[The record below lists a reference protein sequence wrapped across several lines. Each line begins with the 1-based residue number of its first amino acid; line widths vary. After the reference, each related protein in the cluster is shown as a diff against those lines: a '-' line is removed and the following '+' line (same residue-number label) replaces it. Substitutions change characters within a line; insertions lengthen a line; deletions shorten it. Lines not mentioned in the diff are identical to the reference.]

1 MGILSDY
8 ETLIWDFNGTILD
21 DVDLGI
27 ECANALLSR
36 RGLPLIPNRDR
47 YFELFGFPIED
58 YYRRLGFDF
67 SREPYEVL
75 AHEWIAEYR
84 SREKSVPLRAG
95 VSDLLAAVREAG
107 VRQVVLS
114 ATESSMLGE
123 QLRDLGILACFDEVV
138 GRGDI
143 YAPDKTAL
151 ARRWAEERKP
161 GRALLIGD
169 TEHDLACARAAGFD
183 CLLVRGGH
191 TSDSDLDKLDCRV
204 ANDLFDVKEI
214 LFNAAS

>member
-1 MGILSDY
+1 MGILGLYD
-8 ETLIWDFNGTILD
+8 TLIWDFNGTLLD

-27 ECANALLSR
+27 LCANEMLAR
-36 RGLPLIPNRDR
+36 RGLPTIPDRKR

-84 SREKSVPLRAG
+84 ARERDLPLRAG
-95 VSDLLAAVREAG
+95 VPEVLTAVKEAG
-107 VRQVVLS
+107 VPQVVLS
-114 ATESSMLGE
+114 ATESSMLKE
-123 QLRDLGILACFDEVV
+123 QLADLGILGFFDEVV

-143 YAPDKTAL
+143 YAPDKTGL
-151 ARRWAEERKP
+151 ACRWTEEQKP
-161 GRALLIGD
+161 GRCLMIGD
-169 TEHDLACARAAGFD
+169 TDHDLACSRAAGFD

-191 TSDSDLDKLDCRV
+191 TSDADLDATGARV
-204 ANDLFDVKEI
+204 LRDLFAVKEV
-214 LFNAAS
+214 LLGAET

>member
-1 MGILSDY
+1 MGILGRYD
-8 ETLIWDFNGTILD
+8 TLVWDFNGTLLD

-27 ECANALLSR
+27 ECANVMLSR
-36 RGLPLIPNRDR
+36 RGLPTIPDRNR
-47 YFELFGFPIED
+47 YFEIFGFPIEG

-84 SREKSVPLRAG
+84 ARERDVPLRAG
-95 VSDLLAAVREAG
+95 AVELLAAVKAAG
-107 VRQVVLS
+107 VPQAILS
-114 ATESSMLGE
+114 ATESRMLRE
-123 QLRDLGILACFDEVV
+123 QLLDLGILGCFDEVV

-161 GRALLIGD
+161 GRCLLVGD
-169 TEHDLACARAAGFD
+169 TEHDLACAKAAGFD

-191 TSDSDLDKLDCRV
+191 TSDADLDRLDCRV
-204 ANDLFDVKEI
+204 VCDLYAVGEV
-214 LFNAAS
+214 LFGAET

>member
-1 MGILSDY
+1 MGILGRY
-8 ETLIWDFNGTILD
+8 KTVVWDFNGTLLD

-27 ECANALLSR
+27 ECANVMLSR
-36 RGLPLIPNRDR
+36 RGLPVIPDR
-47 YFELFGFPIED
+47 KKYFEVFGFPIED

-84 SREKSVPLRAG
+84 SRERDVPLRAG
-95 VSDLLAAVREAG
+95 VVEALAAVKDAG

-114 ATESSMLGE
+114 ATEARMLRE
-123 QLRDLGILACFDEVV
+123 QLSDLGILGYFDEVV

-143 YAPDKTAL
+143 YAPDKTGL
-151 ARRWAEERKP
+151 ACRWAEERKP
-161 GRALLIGD
+161 FPCLMIGD
-169 TEHDLACARAAGFD
+169 TEHDLACASAAGFD

-191 TSDSDLDKLDCRV
+191 TSDADLDALGCRVLSDLFEVKGV
-204 ANDLFDVKEI
+204 LFGAE
-214 LFNAAS
+214 N

>member
-1 MGILSDY
+1 MGILGRY
-8 ETLIWDFNGTILD
+8 RTLVWDFNGTLLD

-27 ECANALLSR
+27 ECANEMLSR
-36 RGLPLIPNRDR
+36 RGLPVIPDRKR

-84 SREKSVPLRAG
+84 ARERNVPLRAG
-95 VSDLLAAVREAG
+95 VEDVLAAVKGAG
-107 VRQVVLS
+107 VPQVVLS
-114 ATESSMLGE
+114 ATESRMLRE
-123 QLRDLGILACFDEVV
+123 QLADLGILGYFDEVV

-161 GRALLIGD
+161 GPCLFVGD
-169 TEHDLACARAAGFD
+169 TEHDLACAKATGFD

-191 TSDSDLDKLDCRV
+191 TSDEDLDALGCRV
-204 ANDLFDVKEI
+204 LPDLLAVKEV
-214 LFNAAS
+214 LFGAET

>member
-1 MGILSDY
+1 MGILGRYDA
-8 ETLIWDFNGTILD
+8 LVWDFNGTLLD

-27 ECANALLSR
+27 ECANVMLSR
-36 RGLPLIPNRDR
+36 RGLPLIPDRDR
-47 YFELFGFPIED
+47 YFEIFGFPIEG

-84 SREKSVPLRAG
+84 ARERDVPLRDGA
-95 VSDLLAAVREAG
+95 VDLLAAVREAG
-107 VRQVVLS
+107 VRQAILS
-114 ATESSMLGE
+114 ATEAGMLRE
-123 QLRDLGILACFDEVV
+123 QLRDLGILGYFDEVA

-151 ARRWAEERKP
+151 ARRWAEEKKP
-161 GRALLIGD
+161 GRCLLVGD
-169 TEHDLACARAAGFD
+169 TEHDLACAEAAGFD

-191 TSDSDLDKLDCRV
+191 TSDGDLDKLDCRV
-204 ANDLFDVKEI
+204 LSDLFAVKEV
-214 LFNAAS
+214 LFGAET

>member
-1 MGILSDY
+1 MRFLDRY
-8 ETLIWDFNGTILD
+8 DTLVWDFNGTLLD

-27 ECANALLSR
+27 VCANEMLAR
-36 RGLPLIPNRDR
+36 RGLPLIPDRKR
-47 YFELFGFPIED
+47 YFELFGFPIVD

-84 SREKSVPLRAG
+84 ARERDVPLRSGA
-95 VSDLLAAVREAG
+95 VETLAAVKRAG
-107 VRQVVLS
+107 VRQAVLS
-114 ATESSMLGE
+114 ATESSMLKE
-123 QLRDLGILACFDEVV
+123 QLTDLGILGYFDEVI

-143 YAPDKTAL
+143 YAPDKTGL

-161 GRALLIGD
+161 GACLMIGD
-169 TEHDLACARAAGFD
+169 TEHDLACAVAAGFD

-191 TSDSDLDKLDCRV
+191 TSDDDLDRIACRV
-204 ANDLFDVKEI
+204 LPDLFAVKEV
-214 LFNAAS
+214 LFGAEN

>member
-1 MGILSDY
+1 MRFLDRY
-8 ETLIWDFNGTILD
+8 DTLIWDFNGTLLD

-27 ECANALLSR
+27 ECANEMLAR
-36 RGLPLIPNRDR
+36 RGLPLIPDRKR
-47 YFELFGFPIED
+47 YFELFGFPIVD

-84 SREKSVPLRAG
+84 SRERNVPLRAG
-95 VSDLLAAVREAG
+95 VKEALAAVKEAG
-107 VRQVVLS
+107 VPQVVLS
-114 ATESSMLGE
+114 ATESSMLHE
-123 QLRDLGILACFDEVV
+123 QLRDLGVIGYFAEVI

-143 YAPDKTAL
+143 YAPDKTGL

-161 GRALLIGD
+161 GRCLMIGD
-169 TEHDLACARAAGFD
+169 TGHDLACADAAGFD

-191 TSDSDLDKLDCRV
+191 SSDDDLDRIGCRV
-204 ANDLFDVKEI
+204 LPDLFALKEV
-214 LFNAAS
+214 LFGAET

>member
-1 MGILSDY
+1 MGILGRY
-8 ETLIWDFNGTILD
+8 KTLVWDFNGTLLD

-27 ECANALLSR
+27 ECANVMLSR
-36 RGLPLIPNRDR
+36 RGLPVIPDR
-47 YFELFGFPIED
+47 KKYFEVFGFPIED

-84 SREKSVPLRAG
+84 SRERNVPLRAG
-95 VSDLLAAVREAG
+95 AVELLAAVQNAG
-107 VRQVVLS
+107 VRQAVLS
-114 ATESSMLGE
+114 ATESRMLKE
-123 QLRDLGILACFDEVV
+123 QLFDLGILGYFDEAV

-143 YAPDKTAL
+143 YAPDKTGL
-151 ARRWAEERKP
+151 ARRWAEERNP
-161 GRALLIGD
+161 SPCLMIGD

-191 TSDSDLDKLDCRV
+191 TSDSDLDALGCRV
-204 ANDLFDVKEI
+204 VSDLFEVKGV
-214 LFNAAS
+214 LFGAEN

>member
-1 MGILSDY
+1 MGALTGY
-8 ETLIWDFNGTILD
+8 ATLIWDFNGTLLD

-27 ECANALLSR
+27 VCANLMLER
-36 RGLPLIPNRDR
+36 RGLPLIPDRNR
-47 YFELFGFPIED
+47 YFEVFGFPIED

-84 SREKSVPLRAG
+84 SREWDVPLRAG
-95 VSDLLAAVREAG
+95 AVDLLSAVKEAG
-107 VRQVVLS
+107 IPQVVLS
-114 ATESSMLGE
+114 ATESSMLNE
-123 QLRDLGILACFDEVV
+123 QLRDLGVSGYFSEIV

-143 YAPDKTAL
+143 YAPDKTGL
-151 ARRWAEERKP
+151 ARRWAQTRKP
-161 GRALLIGD
+161 GRCLMIGD
-169 TEHDLACARAAGFD
+169 TEHDLACAEAAGFD

>member
-1 MGILSDY
+1 MGVLGRYD
-8 ETLIWDFNGTILD
+8 TLVWDFNGTLLD

-27 ECANALLSR
+27 LCANEMLSR
-36 RGLPLIPNRDR
+36 RGLPVIPDRKR

-84 SREKSVPLRAG
+84 SRERNVPLREGAAE
-95 VSDLLAAVREAG
+95 LLAAVKAAG
-107 VRQVVLS
+107 VKQAVLS
-114 ATESSMLGE
+114 ATESKMLKE
-123 QLRDLGILACFDEVV
+123 QLADLGILGCFDEVV

-143 YAPDKTAL
+143 YAPDKTGL
-151 ARRWAEERKP
+151 ARRWAEEKKP
-161 GRALLIGD
+161 GRCLLVGD
-169 TEHDLACARAAGFD
+169 TEHDLACAVAAGFD

-191 TSDSDLDKLDCRV
+191 TSDADLDKLGCPVYD
-204 ANDLFDVKEI
+204 DLFAVKEV
-214 LFNAAS
+214 LFGAET

>member
-1 MGILSDY
+1 MGILGRYD
-8 ETLIWDFNGTILD
+8 TLVWDFNGTLLD

-27 ECANALLSR
+27 LCANEMLSR
-36 RGLPLIPNRDR
+36 RGLPVIPDRKR

-84 SREKSVPLRAG
+84 SRERNVPLREGAAE
-95 VSDLLAAVREAG
+95 LLAAVKAAG
-107 VRQVVLS
+107 VKQAVLS
-114 ATESSMLGE
+114 ATESKMLKE
-123 QLRDLGILACFDEVV
+123 QLADLGILGYFDEVV

-143 YAPDKTAL
+143 YAPDKTGL
-151 ARRWAEERKP
+151 ARRWAQERKP
-161 GRALLIGD
+161 GRCLLIGD
-169 TEHDLACARAAGFD
+169 TEHDLACAVAAGFD

-191 TSDSDLDKLDCRV
+191 TSDADLDALDCRV
-204 ANDLFDVKEI
+204 LPDLFAVKEV
-214 LFNAAS
+214 LLGAAT

>member
-1 MGILSDY
+1 MGILGRYD
-8 ETLIWDFNGTILD
+8 TLVWDFNGTLLD

-27 ECANALLSR
+27 LCANEMLSR
-36 RGLPLIPNRDR
+36 RGLPVIPDRKR

-84 SREKSVPLRAG
+84 ARERDVPLRKGAA
-95 VSDLLAAVREAG
+95 DLLAAVRATG
-107 VRQVVLS
+107 TRQAVLS
-114 ATESSMLGE
+114 ATESKMLKE
-123 QLRDLGILACFDEVV
+123 QLSDLGILGCFDEVV

-143 YAPDKTAL
+143 YAPDKTGL

-161 GRALLIGD
+161 GRCLLIGD
-169 TEHDLACARAAGFD
+169 TEHDLACAVAAEFD

-191 TSDSDLDKLDCRV
+191 TSDADLDALDCRV
-204 ANDLFDVKEI
+204 LPDLFAVKEV
-214 LFNAAS
+214 LLGAAT